1 MYTQGP
7 IFKVITF
14 ILISITLVVPLGV
27 FLFHTATP
35 ESEPVSEDA
44 VDVTISVGLGMTL
57 LYGPRNLV
65 LFLLGLGALND
76 TPIMIALTFDVMVW
90 IGLITVQILA
100 LAVDEWTDDGM
111 YTCKQRSVFWS
122 LFN

>member
-14 ILISITLVVPLGV
+14 ILISITLVVPLGM

-35 ESEPVSEDA
+35 ESEPVSEGA
-44 VDVTISVGLGMTL
+44 VDVTLSIGLGMTL